1 MRASI
6 ITKTFW
12 NFLADSSA
20 NLTTLFALSA
30 PLVLLSIGIAVN
42 YSHAVTERQR
52 MQVALDSAVLAGVE
66 AASASGQATGLT
78 VASYYFA
85 ANIGASSP
93 TATFQF
99 NSDGSLSGASSY
111 ALPMLFDTGV
121 GSLTVDVTSTATPGS
136 SGASSGNSVCIL
148 LLSKTASPGLLANSG
163 TNVHAANCEIDVAST
178 GNPAATFN
186 AGGTIT
192 SENICIAG
200 TAIINNGGSYQPF
213 TTGCSAPANPF
224 FVNGVSQLPA
234 PVIGSCANGSPAG
247 NYNGGTITLAPGNYN
262 GGFNFNNTTSVT
274 LGAGNYCG
282 SYNFSGGAVT
292 MNPGTYNG
300 TINFNNNPNVTFN
313 PGVYVIEGGGWNV
326 NGGSWTGSGVTFYF
340 ADSSKIQFNSGMSMT
355 LSAPTTGTYAGIL
368 FYELDGLSLSPLVFD
383 DSVSE
388 SLSGLIYLPSRNI
401 TFNSTSN
408 VSSPTVTVVANTA
421 IFDAVNWSLSP
432 SSTWTITRSTGSSS
446 SSSPPK
452 LTN

>member
-1 MRASI
+1 
-6 ITKTFW
+6 
-12 NFLADSSA
+12 
-20 NLTTLFALSA
+20 
-30 PLVLLSIGIAVN
+30 
-42 YSHAVTERQR
+42 
-52 MQVALDSAVLAGVE
+52 
-66 AASASGQATGLT
+66 
-78 VASYYFA
+78 
-85 ANIGASSP
+85 
-93 TATFQF
+93 
-99 NSDGSLSGASSY
+99 
-111 ALPMLFDTGV
+111 
-121 GSLTVDVTSTATPGS
+121 
-136 SGASSGNSVCIL
+136 
-148 LLSKTASPGLLANSG
+148 
-163 TNVHAANCEIDVAST
+163 
-178 GNPAATFN
+178 
-186 AGGTIT
+186 
-192 SENICIAG
+192 
-200 TAIINNGGSYQPF
+200 
-213 TTGCSAPANPF
+213 
-224 FVNGVSQLPA
+224 
-234 PVIGSCANGSPAG
+234 
-247 NYNGGTITLAPGNYN
+247 
-262 GGFNFNNTTSVT
+262 
-274 LGAGNYCG
+274 
-282 SYNFSGGAVT
+282 